1 MMGEWA
7 NVRSNP
13 LEDLKRTVERL
24 KRDSYSLPEYE
35 PPTYLVS
42 PERYAWC
49 VQKAKEEGYASV
61 DEWASYYQGECF
73 IECLESDREHGED

>member
-1 MMGEWA
+1 
-7 NVRSNP
+7 VRSNP

-49 VQKAKEEGYASV
+49 VQKAKEGGYASV
-61 DEWASYYQGECF
+61 DECASHYLGECF
-73 IECLESDREHGED
+73 IECLESGRDEEGDE